1 MPDHAHIDDVLDNI
15 DQALE
20 TDGMRSVPDS
30 DSPDTPPDPL
40 IVRMS
45 LDRAELM
52 ELNSDDPSRH
62 VAELVGDP
70 NVARVSFG
78 LFDAWVGDN
87 SEASGQHNPGNVLM
101 IKPLL
106 RDIAAGNLAAPDK
119 ARDHIHDLLN
129 TDQVPQLYG
138 PVVLSGPIDEH
149 HQPTGL
155 SETMLTWVSNHRREQ
170 LAGVVHRTIAAVL
183 ATDAREAIEAALA
196 RGDVGVIVLGEQRK

>member
-1 MPDHAHIDDVLDNI
+1 MPDYDDVLNDI

-20 TDGMRSVPDS
+20 SDGMRSVPDS
-30 DSPDTPPDPL
+30 DSPATPPEPL

-45 LDRAELM
+45 LDRAKLM
-52 ELNSDDPSRH
+52 ELNSDDPAGH

-70 NVARVSFG
+70 DVARVSFG

-119 ARDHIHDLLN
+119 VRDHIRDLLN
-129 TDQVPQLYG
+129 TDQAPQLYG
-138 PVVLSGPIDEH
+138 PVVLSGPLDEH
-149 HQPTGL
+149 NRPTGL
-155 SETMLTWVSNHRREQ
+155 SETMLTWVDNHRREQ
-170 LAGVVHRTIAAVL
+170 LAGVVRRTIEAIL
-183 ATDAREAIEAALA
+183 ATDAREAIHAALA
-196 RGDVGVIVLGEQRK
+196 RGEVGVIVLGE